1 MKLHETQTL
10 QQIANLI
17 GAAFIGKADFQITGI
32 NEIHMVEPGDLTF
45 VDHPKYYSKALS
57 SKATTVLI
65 NTRDVVCPEGKTLLF
80 SDEPFRDYN
89 YLTKYFRAPR
99 IFTENIHASAK
110 IGEGTTIAPGV
121 CIGENVVIGNNT
133 IIHPN
138 VVIYDHCQV
147 GNNVTIHANASIGSD
162 AFYFKKYTTGYTK
175 MHSCGR
181 VIIDDNVEIGSNC
194 SIDKGVSGDTIIGNG
209 TKLDNQIHI
218 AHDVHIGKNCLFATH
233 VAIAGCTTIEDDVI
247 LWGKVAVQKDLTIG
261 KGAVVL
267 GMSGVSKS
275 IEGGKT
281 YFGAPVEEARLKW
294 REMAAIRQ
302 LPSIIEKL
310 NK

>member
-1 MKLHETQTL
+1 MKLQQAQTL
-10 QQIANLI
+10 KQIATLI
-17 GAAFIGKADFQITGI
+17 GAEFVGNTDFQITGI

-45 VDHPKYYSKALS
+45 VDHPKYYTKALQ
-57 SKATTVLI
+57 SKATTILI
-65 NTRDVVCPEGKTLLF
+65 NTRDVECPVGKTLLF
-80 SDEPFRDYN
+80 SEEPFRDYN

-99 IFTENIHASAK
+99 IFTQNIHPTAI
-110 IGEGTTIAPGV
+110 IGNGTSIAPGV
-121 CIGENVVIGNNT
+121 CIGENVVIGDNT

-147 GNNVTIHANASIGSD
+147 GSNVTIHANASIGSD
-162 AFYFKKYTTGYTK
+162 AFYFKKYATGYTK

-181 VIIDDNVEIGSNC
+181 VIVEDNVEIGSNC

-209 TKLDNQIHI
+209 TKMDNQIHI
-218 AHDVHIGKNCLFATH
+218 AHDVHIGRNCLFATH
-233 VAIAGCTTIEDDVI
+233 VAIAGCTTIEDEVI